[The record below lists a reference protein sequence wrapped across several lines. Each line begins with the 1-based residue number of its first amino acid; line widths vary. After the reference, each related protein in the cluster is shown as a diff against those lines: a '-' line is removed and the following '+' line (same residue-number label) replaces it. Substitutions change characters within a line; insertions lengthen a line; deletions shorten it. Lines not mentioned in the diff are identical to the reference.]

1 MNQEKNLSLRPIQF
15 AGYDRVIQE
24 RIQNNERFR
33 AEFADLDK
41 IVEIEIEIEEGM
53 SYHSLLTFHVY
64 VPT

>member
-1 MNQEKNLSLRPIQF
+1 MF
-15 AGYDRVIQE
+15 
-24 RIQNNERFR
+24 QNNERFR
-33 AEFADLDK
+33 AEFADLNK